1 MENIDFATLFQGI
14 GTMMASGWFLASARI
29 FLVLLGLLLIYLGW
43 KGVLEP
49 MVMIPMGLGM
59 VAINCGTLI
68 MPDGTL
74 GNLFLDPMLSDTD
87 DLMNTM
93 QIDFLQPVY
102 TLTFSNGLIACFVFM
117 GIGTLLY
124 NETVRLAKERGA
136 DTLMLTV
143 WAFNENALRFY
154 KDLGMTERNINMEMK
169 L

>member
-14 GTMMASGWFLASARI
+14 GDNDGKRLVTGFCQSLSGTSRFVTYLSGLEGSARTYGYDSDGI
-29 FLVLLGLLLIYLGW
+29 GHGS
-43 KGVLEP
+43 
-49 MVMIPMGLGM
+49 
-59 VAINCGTLI
+59 INCGTLM

-117 GIGTLLY
+117 GIGTLLDVGFLLQNRLRVY
-124 NETVRLAKERGA
+124 SLLYVPNSVRSLPCPSLPRS
-136 DTLMLTV
+136 D
-143 WAFNENALRFY
+143 
-154 KDLGMTERNINMEMK
+154 
-169 L
+169 